1 MELGKRIKEYRN
13 KAQMTQEDLAEKM
26 FVSRQTISNWEN
38 DKSYPDI
45 HSLLM
50 LSNLFDV
57 SLDIL
62 VKGDIEIMKEKIDI
76 DEKTLKDFGRDS
88 NIFSILLIITVA
100 TPLLLFR
107 WIGVFGLVVWAVLA
121 GTMFYFSLRVE
132 KVKKQYDIHT
142 YKEIVAFMNGEKLD
156 AIEKAREEG
165 KRNYQK
171 IIMCLASGII
181 ALVVTMIIVTVFF
194 GG

>member
-1 MELGKRIKEYRN
+1 MELGKRIKECRN
-13 KAQMTQEDLAEKM
+13 TAQMTQEDLAEKM

-62 VKGDIEIMKEKIDI
+62 VKGDIEIMKEKID
-76 DEKTLKDFGRDS
+76 EKTLKDFGRDS

-107 WIGVFGLVVWAVLA
+107 WIGVLGLVVWAVLA
-121 GTMFYFSLRVE
+121 GTMLYFGLRVE

-181 ALVVTMIIVTVFF
+181 ALVVTMIIAAVFF

>member
-1 MELGKRIKEYRN
+1 MELGQRIKEYRS
-13 KAQMTQEDLAEKM
+13 ALQMTQEELAEKM

-57 SLDIL
+57 SLDNL
-62 VKGDIEIMKEKIDI
+62 VKGDIETMKEKI
-76 DEKTLKDFGRDS
+76 DEKTLKDFSRDS
-88 NIFSILLIITVA
+88 NIFSILLIATVA
-100 TPLLLFR
+100 TPLLLFH
-107 WIGVFGLVVWAVLA
+107 WMGILGLAVWAVLA
-121 GTMFYFSLRVE
+121 GIMLYFGLRVE
-132 KVKKQYDIHT
+132 KVKKEHDIHT

-156 AIEKAREEG
+156 GIEKAREEG

-171 IIMCLASGII
+171 IILCLTSGII
-181 ALVVTMIIVTVFF
+181 ALVVTMIIAGIFF
-194 GG
+194 KG

>member
-13 KAQMTQEDLAEKM
+13 TAQMTQEDLAEKM

-45 HSLLM
+45 HSLIM

-62 VKGDIEIMKEKIDI
+62 VKGDIEIMKEKID
-76 DEKTLKDFGRDS
+76 EKTLKDFGRDN

-107 WIGVFGLVVWAVLA
+107 WIGVLGLVVWAVLA
-121 GTMFYFSLRVE
+121 GTMLYFGLRVE

-181 ALVVTMIIVTVFF
+181 ALVVTMIIAAVFF

>member
-13 KAQMTQEDLAEKM
+13 TAQMTQEDLAEKM

-62 VKGDIEIMKEKIDI
+62 VKGDIEIMKEKID
-76 DEKTLKDFGRDS
+76 EKTLKDFGRDN

-121 GTMFYFSLRVE
+121 GTMLYFGLRVE

-181 ALVVTMIIVTVFF
+181 ALVVTMIIAAVFF

>member
-1 MELGKRIKEYRN
+1 MELGQRIKEYRSA
-13 KAQMTQEDLAEKM
+13 AQMTQEELAEKM

-50 LSNLFDV
+50 LGSLFDV

-62 VKGDIEIMKEKIDI
+62 VKGDIETMKEKI
-76 DEKTLKDFGRDS
+76 DEKTLKDFSRDS
-88 NIFSILLIITVA
+88 NIFSILLIATVA

-107 WIGVFGLVVWAVLA
+107 WIGVLGLALWAVLA
-121 GTMFYFSLRVE
+121 GIMFYFGLRVE
-132 KVKKQYDIHT
+132 KVKREHDIHT

-156 AIEKAREEG
+156 GIEKAREEG
-165 KRNYQK
+165 KRNYQQ
-171 IIMCLASGII
+171 IILCLTSGII
-181 ALVVTMIIVTVFF
+181 ALVVTMIIAGVFF
-194 GG
+194 NE